1 MAKGEMNVNE
11 TRILRIGLIGA
22 GYQCLKKWPQLV
34 LLPGIHWVGVYDI
47 NPAQATAFQG
57 QTGIPNVGNLDDL
70 LAQVDVV
77 YVATDTESHFP
88 LAQMAIMAGKHVLLE
103 RPATERAE
111 QMQLLI
117 NMAAEA
123 NVCCSVCYSGRFNP
137 AWLSVKNELNSPLFI
152 ESHHLTPF
160 NEQEIGASVVNDL
173 MQDDLDVILPL
184 VNSELKRISA
194 TGVKVAH
201 DTPDIANARLE
212 FANGCVVNLTA
223 SRISL
228 KPVRK
233 MRIFERNAYHS
244 LDFVQQ
250 KADFVSMQRPLNDE
264 NSNSQV
270 RDIPITAETH
280 IVVERKPVNVADPFY
295 LLWADFIEAVRAN
308 KRPLV
313 VLEDVYRVMETG
325 ERILKKI
332 NSLGEE

>member
-1 MAKGEMNVNE
+1 MANGEMNVNE
-11 TRILRIGLIGA
+11 PRILRIGLIGA
-22 GYQCLKKWPQLV
+22 GYQCLKNWPQLV

-47 NPAQATAFQG
+47 NSEQATAFER
-57 QTGIPNVGNLDDL
+57 QTGILNIAKLDDL
-70 LAQVDVV
+70 LTQVDVV
-77 YVATDTESHFP
+77 YIATDTESHFP

-123 NVCCSVCYSGRFNP
+123 NVCCSVCYTGRFNP
-137 AWLSVKNELNSPLFI
+137 AWLSVKNELRSPLFI

-173 MQDDLDVILPL
+173 MQDDLDIILPL

-250 KADFVSMQRPLNDE
+250 KADFVSLQGPQAPEEDKVH
-264 NSNSQV
+264 V
-270 RDIPITAETH
+270 RDIPITDETH
-280 IVVERKPVNVADPFY
+280 IVVERKQVNVAEPFY
-295 LLWADFIEAVRAN
+295 LLWSDFIEAVRAN

>member
-1 MAKGEMNVNE
+1 MNVIE

-22 GYQCLKKWPQLV
+22 GYQCLKNWPQMV

-47 NPAQATAFQG
+47 IPAHARSFRL
-57 QTGIPNVGNLDDL
+57 QTGIPEIGMLEEL

-77 YVATDTESHFP
+77 YIATDTESHFP

-123 NVCCSVCYSGRFNP
+123 NVWVSVCYSGRFNP
-137 AWLSVKNELNSPLFI
+137 AWLSIKNELQSPLFI

-160 NEQEIGASVVNDL
+160 NEREIGASVVNDL
-173 MQDDLDVILPL
+173 MQDDLDIILPL

-233 MRIFERNAYHS
+233 MRIFERYAYHS
-244 LDFVQQ
+244 LDLVQQ
-250 KADFVSMQRPLNDE
+250 KADFVSLQRPINEED
-264 NSNSQV
+264 STAQV
-270 RDIPITAETH
+270 RDIPITTETH
-280 IVVERKPVNVADPFY
+280 IVVERKPVDIADPFY
-295 LLWADFIEAVRAN
+295 LLWADFIEAIRTN

-313 VLEDVYRVMETG
+313 VLEDVYRVMEIG

-332 NSLGEE
+332 NSIYRV

>member
-1 MAKGEMNVNE
+1 MNVIE

-22 GYQCLKKWPQLV
+22 GYQCLKNWPQMV

-47 NPAQATAFQG
+47 IPAHARSFRL
-57 QTGIPNVGNLDDL
+57 QTGIPEIGMLEEL

-77 YVATDTESHFP
+77 YIATDTESHFP

-123 NVCCSVCYSGRFNP
+123 NVWVSVCYSGRFNP
-137 AWLSVKNELNSPLFI
+137 AWLSIKNELQSPLFI

-160 NEQEIGASVVNDL
+160 NEREIGASVVNDL
-173 MQDDLDVILPL
+173 MQDDLDIILPL

-233 MRIFERNAYHS
+233 MRIFERYAYHS
-244 LDFVQQ
+244 LDLVQQ
-250 KADFVSMQRPLNDE
+250 KADFVSLQRPINEED
-264 NSNSQV
+264 STAQV
-270 RDIPITAETH
+270 RDIPITTETH
-280 IVVERKPVNVADPFY
+280 IVVERKPVDIADPFY
-295 LLWADFIEAVRAN
+295 LLWADFIEAIRTN

-313 VLEDVYRVMETG
+313 VLEDVYRVMEIG

>member
-1 MAKGEMNVNE
+1 MNVNE

-295 LLWADFIEAVRAN
+295 LLWSDFIEAVRAN

>member
-264 NSNSQV
+264 DSNSQV

>member
-1 MAKGEMNVNE
+1 MNVNE

-22 GYQCLKKWPQLV
+22 GYQCLKNWPQMV

-47 NPAQATAFQG
+47 IPAHAKSFRL
-57 QTGIPNVGNLDDL
+57 QTGIPEIAMLDEL

-77 YVATDTESHFP
+77 YIATDTESHFP

-123 NVCCSVCYSGRFNP
+123 NVWVSVCYSGRFNP
-137 AWLSVKNELNSPLFI
+137 AWLSIKNELQSPLFI

-160 NEQEIGASVVNDL
+160 NEREIGASVVNDL
-173 MQDDLDVILPL
+173 MQDDLDIILPL

-233 MRIFERNAYHS
+233 MRIFERYAYHS
-244 LDFVQQ
+244 LDLIQQ
-250 KADFVSMQRPLNDE
+250 KADFVSMQRPLNEED
-264 NSNSQV
+264 SSSQV

-280 IVVERKPVNVADPFY
+280 IVVERKPVNAADPFY
-295 LLWADFIEAVRAN
+295 LLWSDFIEAIRTN

>member
-1 MAKGEMNVNE
+1 MNVNE
-11 TRILRIGLIGA
+11 AQTLRIGLIGA
-22 GYQCLKKWPQLV
+22 GYQCKKNWPLLV
-34 LLPGIHWVGVYDI
+34 LLPKLHWVGVYDI
-47 NPAQATAFQG
+47 VAANAQEFQAK
-57 QTGIPNVGNLDDL
+57 TGITATDQLEEL
-70 LAQVDVV
+70 LQQVDVV
-77 YVATDTESHFP
+77 YIATDTESHFP

-111 QMQLLI
+111 QMQMLI

-123 NVCCSVCYSGRFNP
+123 NVWCSVCYTGRFNP
-137 AWLSVKNELNSPLFI
+137 AWLSVCQNMQAPLFI
-152 ESHHLTPF
+152 ESHHLTSF
-160 NEQEIGASVVNDL
+160 NEREIGASVVNDL

-184 VNSELKRISA
+184 VNSEIKRISA
-194 TGVKVAH
+194 TGVKVVH

-233 MRIFERNAYHS
+233 IRIFERSAYHS
-244 LDFVQQ
+244 LDFVAQ
-250 KADFVSMQRPLNDE
+250 KADYVSMQRAEEAVSADL
-264 NSNSQV
+264 QW

-280 IVVERKPVNVADPFY
+280 IMVERKTVNQADPFY
-295 LLWADFIEAVRAN
+295 LLWADFIDAIRMG
-308 KRPLV
+308 KRPRV

>member
-1 MAKGEMNVNE
+1 MCGE
-11 TRILRIGLIGA
+11 
-22 GYQCLKKWPQLV
+22 
-34 LLPGIHWVGVYDI
+34 
-47 NPAQATAFQG
+47 
-57 QTGIPNVGNLDDL
+57 
-70 LAQVDVV
+70 
-77 YVATDTESHFP
+77 
-88 LAQMAIMAGKHVLLE
+88 
-103 RPATERAE
+103 
-111 QMQLLI
+111 
-117 NMAAEA
+117 
-123 NVCCSVCYSGRFNP
+123 
-137 AWLSVKNELNSPLFI
+137 
-152 ESHHLTPF
+152 
-160 NEQEIGASVVNDL
+160 
-173 MQDDLDVILPL
+173 
-184 VNSELKRISA
+184 
-194 TGVKVAH
+194 
-201 DTPDIANARLE
+201 
-212 FANGCVVNLTA
+212 LTA

-250 KADFVSMQRPLNDE
+250 KADFVSMQRPLKDE
-264 NSNSQV
+264 DSNSQV